1 MFIPLSQHLQCF
13 IRTPR
18 VTNWC
23 RMACPSTV
31 EKHVPRG
38 GVHMSPLQPPGEG
51 WSSHRPQVGC
61 MLKMER
67 ICLPHSHRCAWI
79 NPKKNRLNML
89 KLIPFLTMFI
99 LSERSCPKWYWLALL
114 LSHFHAKKQR
124 PGHRWKRL
132 PQIVRIG
139 IPRFMRTTE
148 WNTSAFESLDVAPG
162 TPFPMLCHAT
172 LLFPSCWRS
181 WRPSLNMTI
190 RYYKYGCIH
199 CGISMNI
206 PITFPWYP
214 KLWPWH
220 TGDSKALK
228 SDGATLAWGPVG
240 SETGLWER
248 ERVAVAKW
256 CKHDIRW
263 YYIYIYI

>member
-1 MFIPLSQHLQCF
+1 MSHGAVSTWVHSNRQGKVGVPIDRRWDVCWKWSASAY
-13 IRTPR
+13 RTPQMCLDKPKEKP
-18 VTNWC
+18 V
-23 RMACPSTV
+23 
-31 EKHVPRG
+31 KHVKTHPIFDN
-38 GVHMSPLQPPGEG
+38 VHSVRE
-51 WSSHRPQVGC
+51 
-61 MLKMER
+61 
-67 ICLPHSHRCAWI
+67 
-79 NPKKNRLNML
+79 
-89 KLIPFLTMFI
+89 I
-99 LSERSCPKWYWLALL
+99 LSEMILLALL

-248 ERVAVAKW
+248 ERVALQNDANM
-256 CKHDIRW
+256 I
-263 YYIYIYI
+263 